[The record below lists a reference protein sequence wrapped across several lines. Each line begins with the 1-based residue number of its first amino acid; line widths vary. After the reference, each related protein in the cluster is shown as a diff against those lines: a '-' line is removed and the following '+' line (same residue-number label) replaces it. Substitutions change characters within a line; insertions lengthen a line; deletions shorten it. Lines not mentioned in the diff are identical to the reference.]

1 MSTTN
6 QPDLEAIFKPLELTS
21 PVTGKTYKPPLVGY
35 RLGMELRV
43 FQEQVNETIRIAQQN
58 IKAAKEAEENGEEPP
73 EKIPAPDYKWE
84 DDEGPTP
91 ENMLGEA
98 LIDEMEANGEPHALV
113 MLATDTV
120 WQDFLYGRAYAEEFW
135 ASGGDTKKA
144 TEKMAA
150 RNSKE
155 SPSISTNTDEANT
168 TKTRASTSGTKSQ
181 KKPSKKSTTTTKNTG
196 GAKTKSRSAT
206 KKS

>member
-1 MSTTN
+1 MSTT
-6 QPDLEAIFKPLELTS
+6 PDLEAIFKPLELTS

-58 IKAAKEAEENGEEPP
+58 IQAAKEAEENGEEPP
-73 EKIPAPDYKWE
+73 EKIPAPDYEWG

-98 LIDEMEANGEPHALV
+98 LIDEMEANGEPHDLV

-144 TEKMAA
+144 TEKMTA

-155 SPSISTNTDEANT
+155 IPSISTNTGEANT
-168 TKTRASTSGTKSQ
+168 TKTRASTSGTTSQ

-196 GAKTKSRSAT
+196 SSRTKSRSAT